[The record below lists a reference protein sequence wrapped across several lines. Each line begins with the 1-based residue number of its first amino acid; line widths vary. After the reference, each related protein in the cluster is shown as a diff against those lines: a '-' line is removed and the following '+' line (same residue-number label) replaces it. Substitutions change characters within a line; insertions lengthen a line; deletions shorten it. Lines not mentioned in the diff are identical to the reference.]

1 MINFK
6 QRELSQML
14 FEQLKARFPEIALVK
29 ITESYETPED
39 IWVHITMPDD
49 EEREIELIETAAEI
63 STDILIT
70 YGYHITIFSASP
82 SEKVAA

>member
-1 MINFK
+1 
-6 QRELSQML
+6 ML